1 MNLKMRFNRLFLAA
15 LSWGVTMSHAASPA
29 STPFTPNWQQ
39 RHQLQLLVDH
49 AGLALPMTH
58 WPLPAAVV
66 EDALMRLPNSAPQ
79 QGSVDAR
86 PIRQKLLSDLKQH
99 LQGQSRVQIRQ
110 EAEAPAGFDDNYTPG
125 SSLHLISPEGN
136 GQTDGGFAYAYR
148 LGVKL
153 EQSSNS
159 LSRGTSTW
167 GTDGQHQAR
176 LDGSAAVIGL
186 GEWNVQAFSQK
197 FWWGPG
203 WQNSLILSHN
213 APAWNGMGVQRNS
226 VAASSSP
233 WWRWAGPWNFE
244 WFVAQAQDPWVTASQ
259 PRGFLMSGF
268 RLTLQPQPWLEVG
281 LSRAMQAA
289 GSGRAGGVGPFTK
302 ALLFQNSHTEG
313 TTDTRVDISN
323 SVAGFDVRARCP
335 QRWGS
340 CAFYT
345 QWMGEDTTAVYGNK
359 IQQPWKYTTLWGYEQ
374 TFTAGRHRG
383 FIEYSNMYQDS
394 SPLETYRGTPG
405 GIGSFYPQGE
415 TNGARWMSSSFG
427 GGSEVTTV
435 GWMDQAQER
444 VVKLHWGRTLYS
456 VGAYL
461 PGVTAP
467 HGKLQGA
474 SMRQTWHWQGYRISP
489 EMSVLNLSQG
499 QDQWANK
506 RQNLRLGIEVSRRY

>member
-66 EDALMRLPNSAPQ
+66 EDALMRLPNSAPPR
-79 QGSVDAR
+79 GTIDAH
-86 PIRQKLLSDLKQH
+86 PIRQKLLSDLTQH

-125 SSLHLISPEGN
+125 SSLHLIGPETKGWIREN
-136 GQTDGGFAYAYR
+136 ISYAHR

-281 LSRAMQAA
+281 LSRAMQ
-289 GSGRAGGVGPFTK
+289 
-302 ALLFQNSHTEG
+302 
-313 TTDTRVDISN
+313 
-323 SVAGFDVRARCP
+323 VAGAGRPNGVKNFLDATLGQRVNQEIGDAPDSSGQIAGIDARLRCP
-335 QRWGS
+335 NAALN

-345 QWMGEDTTAVYGNK
+345 QWMGEDAAGKLPLPYK
-359 IQQPWKYTTLWGYEQ
+359 FMSLWGLEL
-374 TFTAGRHRG
+374 TDPSGRYRFFG
-383 FIEYSNMYQDS
+383 EYNNTHANSLPWEN
-394 SPLETYRGTPG
+394 PRFPG
-405 GIGSFYPQGE
+405 Y
-415 TNGARWMSSSFG
+415 TNGVYTQGYTHGTRWIGSSFG
-427 GGSEVTTV
+427 GGSEVTTL
-435 GWMDQAQER
+435 GWLDSQNER
-444 VVKLHWGRTLYS
+444 MIKLHWGSITHS
-456 VGAYL
+456 AGAY
-461 PGVTAP
+461 AP
-467 HGKLQGA
+467 NLSAPRGA
-474 SMRQTWHWQGYRISP
+474 LKGLSMRQTWHWQGYRISP